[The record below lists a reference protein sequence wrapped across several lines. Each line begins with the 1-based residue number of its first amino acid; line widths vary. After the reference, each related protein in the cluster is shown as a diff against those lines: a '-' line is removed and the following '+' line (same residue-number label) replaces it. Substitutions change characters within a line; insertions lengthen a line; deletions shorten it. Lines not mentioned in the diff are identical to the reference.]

1 MREKETLLFGADV
14 QGNGGTRDPVKA
26 ILSPLNDRQREV
38 ALHGEGPLLV
48 LAVAGSGKTRAIA
61 HRVAH
66 LISERKV
73 SPSQILCLTFTNK
86 AAGEMRERIGKLL
99 GGPPPGLTVATFHAL
114 SARLLRVHHALIPRS
129 ARFSI
134 YDEEDAARVIREAAK
149 ELGAE
154 GSWETLRADIGRL
167 KNLGIL
173 PGDDPTSVREEYD
186 RESRYLTLLQE
197 VYSRYE
203 EKLARYDAL
212 DFNDL
217 LLKAVLL
224 LARYPEVLGHLRR
237 RCRYLLVDEYQ
248 DTCPL
253 QERLLNLLAAP
264 SYNLCAV
271 GDDDQAIYT
280 FRHADVAGILTFE
293 ARYPGA
299 RVIRMEENYR
309 SSGKIIDVA
318 GQVIAANRRRQPK
331 SIHTRNHSG
340 LPVEVAGFPSEEEEA
355 AWIGGK
361 IRELHAQNFRYGDIA
376 ILCRVASLFRPL
388 EKELARKLI
397 PYLLVDGLAFWER
410 REVKDIMAYLRFI
423 HNPNDYLSFKRIVN
437 IPYRGLGKKTLQ
449 RIEQQVKTSAVPLPG
464 ILEEAGLVLPKLR
477 RFFDLIELLRK
488 EPDSVSGL
496 IEAVIDQIGYE
507 GYLNKNCPDAARR
520 MGRLIQLQAIAKRFE
535 QDREG
540 DPSDIGSPLSE
551 FLLEAGLSSAGQAGE
566 GRPDQVHLMTIHA
579 AKGLEFRA
587 IFVIGM
593 EEGVLPHA
601 RCRDN
606 PEEER
611 RLFYVAVTR
620 AKERLF
626 LSWSTR
632 RTIQGREMHL
642 SLSSFMKEILPRKG
656 GAWRMSPAYRKAEE
670 AVIFHRPGLRQK
682 AATS

>member
-1 MREKETLLFGADV
+1 MKNEAKIFSGAPSEE
-14 QGNGGTRDPVKA
+14 GTA
-26 ILSPLNDRQREV
+26 ISEILSGLNAPQREV

-61 HRVAH
+61 HRAACLVK
-66 LISERKV
+66 ERDV

-99 GGPPPGLTVATFHAL
+99 GGPPTGLTVATFHAL
-114 SARLLRVHHALIPRS
+114 GARLLRVHHALIERS

-149 ELGAE
+149 ERGAE
-154 GSWETLRADIGRL
+154 GTWEVFRADIGRL
-167 KNLGIL
+167 KNLGVL
-173 PGDDPTSVREEYD
+173 PGDNPASVWGEYD
-186 RESRYLTLLQE
+186 RESRDLTLLRE

-203 EKLARYDAL
+203 EKLSRYDAL

-217 LLKAVLL
+217 LLKALL
-224 LARYPEVLGHLRR
+224 LLERRPEVLSHLRR

-280 FRHADVAGILTFE
+280 FRHADVTGILTFE
-293 ARYPGA
+293 SRYPGA

-309 SSGKIIDVA
+309 SGGKIIEVA
-318 GQVIAANRRRQPK
+318 GQVIAGNRRRQPK
-331 SIHTRNHSG
+331 SIHTRNPSG
-340 LPVEVAGFPSEEEEA
+340 LPVEAVGFPSEEEEA
-355 AWIGGK
+355 AWIGEK
-361 IRELHAQNFRYGDIA
+361 IEELKSGGIPFGEIA

-423 HNPNDYLSFKRIVN
+423 HNPLDYLSFKRIANV
-437 IPYRGLGKKTLQ
+437 PPRGLGKRTLQ
-449 RIEQQVKTSAVPLPG
+449 QIEVRLRDAGASLPR
-464 ILEEAGLVLPKLR
+464 ILEEAASPKLR
-477 RFFDLIELLRK
+477 PFLELIESLRS
-488 EPDSVSGL
+488 ETRSVSGQ
-496 IEAVIDQIGYE
+496 IEALLDRTGYE
-507 GYLNKNCPDAARR
+507 GYLSKTCPDAERR

-535 QDREG
+535 QDPEG
-540 DPSDIGSPLSE
+540 DPSDIGSLLSE

-566 GRPDQVHLMTIHA
+566 GRPDQVHLMTVHA
-579 AKGLEFRA
+579 AKGLEFRGV
-587 IFVIGM
+587 FVIGL

-632 RTIQGREMHL
+632 RNIQGREMHL
-642 SLSSFMKEILPRKG
+642 SLSSFMREILSQKG